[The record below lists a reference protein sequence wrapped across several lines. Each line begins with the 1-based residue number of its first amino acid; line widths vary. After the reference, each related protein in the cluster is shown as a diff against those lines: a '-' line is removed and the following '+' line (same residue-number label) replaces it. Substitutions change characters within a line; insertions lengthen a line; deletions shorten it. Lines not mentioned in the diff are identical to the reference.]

1 MHYQLGE
8 LKKVEKK
15 YKATKGVEQLSERL
29 GKIHNEKMWTMI
41 SDQETVRREGGRE
54 GGREEAREGGREGI
68 ESLFII
74 Y

>member
-41 SDQETVRREGGRE
+41 SDQETVRREGGRD
-54 GGREEAREGGREGI
+54 GRR
-68 ESLFII
+68 
-74 Y
+74 